1 MTTTLRSCV
10 IDDEP
15 LASGLIASYIEKTPF
30 MTLVGEFSS
39 PRDAIQLILDGGA
52 DVVFLDIQ
60 MPQLNGIEFAR
71 IIPQTTRIVFT
82 TAFDTYAVEG
92 FRVNALDYLLKPV
105 SYEEFLAAANRALQ
119 WVEMV
124 RGGSPVNSGGPSV
137 HDYIIVKSE
146 YKLVQIPVND
156 ILYIE
161 GLKDYVKIYTTD
173 NDRCIMT
180 LMSMKTLERS
190 LPADR
195 FMRVHRSF
203 IVNTGKIKVIERNR
217 IVFGKTYIPVSESYK
232 QAFSDYVTARSIL
245 PRLDDN
251 TE

>member
-71 IIPQTTRIVFT
+71 IIPPSTRIVFT
-82 TAFDTYAVEG
+82 TAFDNYAVEG

-119 WVEMV
+119 WVEMS
-124 RGGSPVNSGGPSV
+124 RSGSAANSGSSSSN
-137 HDYIIVKSE
+137 DYIIVKSE

-161 GLKDYVKIYTTD
+161 GLKD
-173 NDRCIMT
+173 
-180 LMSMKTLERS
+180 
-190 LPADR
+190 
-195 FMRVHRSF
+195 
-203 IVNTGKIKVIERNR
+203 
-217 IVFGKTYIPVSESYK
+217 
-232 QAFSDYVTARSIL
+232 
-245 PRLDDN
+245 
-251 TE
+251 